1 LLFPTIWLQGNLFF
15 KALCFRLLVLL
26 ALCSHR
32 FDALLAM
39 FASAASLFYLH
50 HLRSCAA
57 SATGHSTTG
66 GKGGPA
72 VADCIDA
79 SILAQALSFFL
90 WFYGTMALIAVCAA
104 VHTQLWNGLVG
115 RVGAY
120 LFVHRDVSLDST
132 QSCLCAVFLLATIF
146 EAQHVADIN
155 AKG

>member
-1 LLFPTIWLQGNLFF
+1 
-15 KALCFRLLVLL
+15 
-26 ALCSHR
+26 
-32 FDALLAM
+32 M

-79 SILAQALSFFL
+79 SIVAQALSFFRWL
-90 WFYGTMALIAVCAA
+90 YGTMALTAVCAA

-132 QSCLCAVFLLATIF
+132 QSCLCALFSLGNHF
-146 EAQHVADIN
+146 
-155 AKG
+155 